1 MPWNGSTW
9 KLRKRKRDRR
19 CCADGTTE
27 GENVFFRGE
36 TIDKLF
42 SRCAS
47 SHRRALR
54 GGMSRTQAH
63 QQIGGF
69 IDGSEERQEG
79 SQETGGQE
87 NGGEEADEKSRS
99 QEAGCQEVRR

>member
-9 KLRKRKRDRR
+9 KQRKRKHDSR
-19 CCADGTTE
+19 CCVDGTTE
-27 GENVFFRGE
+27 GEIVFFRGE

-42 SRCAS
+42 SPCAS

-54 GGMSRTQAH
+54 GGMSRTPAH
-63 QQIGGF
+63 QPIRGF

-79 SQETGGQE
+79 SQEAGGQE
-87 NGGEEADEKSRS
+87 NRGEEADEKSRS
-99 QEAGCQEVRR
+99 QEA